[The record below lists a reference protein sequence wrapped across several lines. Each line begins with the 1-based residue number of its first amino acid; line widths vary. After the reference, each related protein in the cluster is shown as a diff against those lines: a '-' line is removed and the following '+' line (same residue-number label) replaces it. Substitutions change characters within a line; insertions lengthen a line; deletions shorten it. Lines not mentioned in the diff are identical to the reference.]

1 MKKGVLV
8 CLGTARKKNIGDYMQ
23 SLAARQFAGGD
34 AVLVERERID
44 RYAGGPTRLV
54 MNGWFMHHPSRF
66 PPSEDIVPL
75 FVSFHVKPKI
85 ENRLLTERAV
95 AYLRK
100 HEPIGCRSTEMVDML
115 ARHGIRGEYT
125 SCLTLTLGET
135 YRHIPADTP
144 PVFVDPYLRELPL
157 RAHPFRALGRML
169 SRVPYALAHAGK
181 LLRLSRRFKGCC
193 RHFPGTWLPPIRWY
207 YLVEF
212 HRVYS
217 TAFSDELLL
226 SADYLSHGCER
237 TKDTSDETLMAQ
249 AEALM
254 RRYERA
260 PYVVTSRLH
269 CALPCIGIGT
279 PVWVPF
285 CPSMTS
291 GRFGGNADFMN
302 VLTFGPD
309 GRCQPPA
316 GGKITP
322 ATPPPPVRTEHR
334 PFAEALAGRCRD
346 FFREGEGQGVGSK

>member
-8 CLGTARKKNIGDYMQ
+8 CL
-23 SLAARQFAGGD
+23 
-34 AVLVERERID
+34 
-44 RYAGGPTRLV
+44 
-54 MNGWFMHHPSRF
+54 
-66 PPSEDIVPL
+66 
-75 FVSFHVKPKI
+75 
-85 ENRLLTERAV
+85 
-95 AYLRK
+95 
-100 HEPIGCRSTEMVDML
+100 
-115 ARHGIRGEYT
+115 
-125 SCLTLTLGET
+125 
-135 YRHIPADTP
+135 
-144 PVFVDPYLRELPL
+144 
-157 RAHPFRALGRML
+157 
-169 SRVPYALAHAGK
+169 
-181 LLRLSRRFKGCC
+181 
-193 RHFPGTWLPPIRWY
+193 
-207 YLVEF
+207 
-212 HRVYS
+212 
-217 TAFSDELLL
+217 
-226 SADYLSHGCER
+226 
-237 TKDTSDETLMAQ
+237 DETLMAQ